1 VIVTALEPDPRG
13 TGGVRV
19 QVDGG
24 PFATVA
30 AQDIADL
37 GLRAGRLLEPEA
49 VAALERRAELFAA
62 RAVALR
68 MLAFRALPGRE
79 IERRLTRKG
88 HDKIVAAAVVEGLR
102 DTGLVD
108 DAEFARHFVRTRAI
122 GRRYGPSRIEGDL
135 RRLGVDEKTAAAA
148 VRDTLAADEIDPAQL
163 LREAATRKFRTLAG
177 LGRDVQRRRLRAYL
191 MRRGFAPADI
201 IAVLK
206 PMLAQP

>member
-1 VIVTALEPDPRG
+1 MIVTALEPDPRG

-49 VAALERRAELFAA
+49 VAVLERRAELFAA

-68 MLAFRALPGRE
+68 MLSYRALPGGE

-88 HDKIVAAAVVEGLR
+88 HDTMVAASVVEGLR
-102 DTGLVD
+102 DAGLVS
-108 DAEFARHFVRTRAI
+108 DAEFARHFVRTRAV
-122 GRRYGPSRIEGDL
+122 GRRYGPSRLEADL
-135 RRLGVDEKTAAAA
+135 RRLGVDEKTATTAI
-148 VRDTLAADEIDPAQL
+148 RDTLAADEIDPAQL
-163 LREAATRKFRTLAG
+163 LREAAARKLRALAG
-177 LGRDVQRRRLRAYL
+177 QGRDVQRRRLRAYL
-191 MRRGFAPADI
+191 LRRGFAPTDI
-201 IAVLK
+201 SAVGKAILK
-206 PMLAQP
+206 

>member
-1 VIVTALEPDPRG
+1 MIITALEPESRG

-37 GLRAGRLLEPEA
+37 GIRAGRLLDPEA
-49 VAALERRAELFAA
+49 VSALERRAELFAA

-68 MLAFRALPGRE
+68 MLAYRALPGCE

-88 HDKIVAAAVVEGLR
+88 HDKAVAALVVVRLR
-102 DTGLVD
+102 DAGLINDV
-108 DAEFARHFVRTRAI
+108 EFARHFVRTRAT
-122 GRRYGPSRIEGDL
+122 GRRYGPSRLEADL
-135 RRLGVDEKTAAAA
+135 RRLGLDEKTAAAA

-163 LREAATRKFRTLAG
+163 LRDAATRKFRTLAG
-177 LGRDVQRRRLRAYL
+177 LGRDVQHRRLRAYL
-191 MRRGFAPADI
+191 LRRGFAPTDI
-201 IAVLK
+201 SAVIKTVLG
-206 PMLAQP
+206 

>member
-37 GLRAGRLLEPEA
+37 GLRLGRPLDPET
-49 VAALERRAELFAA
+49 AALLERRAELFAA

-68 MLAFRALPGRE
+68 MLAYRALPGRE
-79 IERRLTRKG
+79 IGRRLTRKG
-88 HDKIVAAAVVEGLR
+88 HDKMVAASVVDGLR
-102 DTGLVD
+102 EAGLVN

-122 GRRYGPSRIEGDL
+122 GRRYGPSRLDADL

-148 VRDTLAADEIDPAQL
+148 IRDTLAADEIDPAQL
-163 LREAATRKFRTLAG
+163 LREAAVRKLRTLSG
-177 LGRDVQRRRLRAYL
+177 LGREVQHRRLRAYL
-191 MRRGFAPADI
+191 LRRGFAPADI
-201 IAVLK
+201 SAVVKAILR
-206 PMLAQP
+206 